1 MIDKEFYTRAT
12 LNNTFDLDAAQKALN
27 DIQISSFQYLYD
39 IQLKST
45 GIKRFDF
52 NMGDLIRSERVDHTT
67 SYYPRRWVYNIQEN
81 FIAHNKRLEY
91 RKSKFYN
98 QALSFQDVNNNP
110 DIFSST
116 FLLFIDGKVY
126 SNLIHLLCKED
137 KTILIFNLNEQ
148 PATNGVNKDILQKMM
163 KDNARATFFMI
174 PNHVGGSYRFNQ
186 YTFARYNNE
195 IPLSVFGIN
204 DNFKYEDK
212 FMCTV
217 TSDGNT
223 ETKVCTVDNTLDTL
237 YFLDNTVAES
247 GFLSFTIDVF
257 NLRHVFKN
265 IDLNSEDEWF
275 SLDIQEC
282 PIATQNCIIMNDRNE
297 FMHDL
302 KLELYY
308 PNIYHVV
315 GDRPSKTPL
324 RIKIFYYDD
333 TSNNLLGYHNHLA
346 VYYKYVSNVLDKY
359 KDNSIL
365 DIIKNYVP
373 VECKYTINNF
383 KETVWFDDHFKFKSE
398 YLRELIK
405 ADGNNFVTYLKHQC
419 RKPTSFYLDM
429 ANIDLESRIRT
440 DNKDVNEPV
449 WIEEFDEPRYMF
461 IFKNEFRTTF
471 NEILFTIDGV
481 NYIPDKYYCTSRY
494 EFVYIPTDIIK
505 EDSIM
510 EVEKIKTFS
519 RDENTTFTSLDEI
532 KEYGIKMFDDKVKVF
547 HNDIFITDL
556 ETSEYL
562 EKEDFTVFALLNDEW
577 IEINEDCFYAIEDKY
592 RVKIN
597 NENYINR
604 PVKINI
610 RKNYARE
617 IHKLDT
623 IEQTLTM
630 LTFSFD
636 VNKDPRHIRLYKN
649 GRVVPRQYYEVVFNS
664 NTNEGLSYIMYAREK
679 KIGDTFIIECVP
691 YKMKEVYYD
700 RFIEPNKI
708 INLYGEIDKPMNLK
722 WYDVYLNGR
731 KLTKQNIEIISPCKF
746 ILRNVSADQHLAIVQ
761 NDRDENEWYGFH
773 TPTDIIDKILD
784 IENFIPNGD
793 NEITEEEILGDAINT
808 EEELLYHFWLYYIS
822 RYGFINPDW
831 SQIPKTIVKWYDPL
845 FIKPN
850 MIFLMNPDRGAETA
864 TIHMIVNPDLP
875 KGDNGNPANF

>member
-1 MIDKEFYTRAT
+1 MIDKEFYTKAM

-27 DIQISSFQYLYD
+27 EIQITSFQYLYD

-81 FIAHNKRLEY
+81 FIAHNKRLEF

-98 QALSFQDVNNNP
+98 QALSFQNIISNP

-116 FLLFIDGKVY
+116 FLLFIDGKLY
-126 SNLIHLLCKED
+126 NNLIHLLCKED
-137 KTILIFNLNEQ
+137 KTVLIFNLNEQ
-148 PATNGVNKDILQKMM
+148 PATSGINKDILEKMM
-163 KDNARATFFMI
+163 RNNTKATFFML
-174 PNHVGGSYRFNQ
+174 PNHAGGSYRFNQ
-186 YTFARYNNE
+186 YTFARYE
-195 IPLSVFGIN
+195 HQMPLSLFGID

-212 FMCTV
+212 FMCTI
-217 TSDGNT
+217 TSDGHA
-223 ETKVCTVDNTLDTL
+223 ETKICTVDNTLDTL
-237 YFLDNTVAES
+237 YFLDDTVEHSQFSA
-247 GFLSFTIDVF
+247 FTMDVF
-257 NLRHVFKN
+257 NLRHVYRT
-265 IDLNSEDEWF
+265 IDLAGFSEWF
-275 SLDIQEC
+275 TLDAQEC
-282 PIATQNCIIMNDRNE
+282 PIATQNCLILNDRNE

-315 GDRPSKTPL
+315 GDRPTNTPL

-333 TSNNLLGYHNHLA
+333 TNTNLLGYHNHLA
-346 VYYKYVSNVLDKY
+346 VYYRYVSNILDKY
-359 KDNSIL
+359 KNGTIL
-365 DIIKNYVP
+365 DIIKNYIP
-373 VECKYTINNF
+373 VECKYTISNF

-405 ADGNNFVTYLKHQC
+405 ADGNNFTTYLKHQC
-419 RKPTSFYLDM
+419 KKLTSFYLDM
-429 ANIDLESRIRT
+429 SNIDLESRIRM

-471 NEILFTIDGV
+471 NEIIFTIDGED
-481 NYIPDKYYCTSRY
+481 YMPDKHYRTSRY
-494 EFVYIPTDIIK
+494 EFVYIPTDLIK
-505 EDSIM
+505 KDSIM
-510 EVEKIKTFS
+510 EVEKIKTFA
-519 RDENTTFTSLDEI
+519 RDEVVTFTNLFDI
-532 KEYGIKMFDDKVKVF
+532 KEFEIKMFDDKVQVY
-547 HNDIFITDL
+547 HNDIFVTDL

-562 EKEDFTVFALLNDEW
+562 ENEDFSVLIKVDGKWL
-577 IEINEDCFYAIEDKY
+577 EINEDCFYTITDKY

-597 NENYINR
+597 NDAYLNR
-604 PVKINI
+604 PLKVNV

-617 IHKLDT
+617 IHKLDS

-630 LTFSFD
+630 LTFAFD
-636 VNKDPRHIRLYKN
+636 CNNDPRHIRLYKN
-649 GRVVPRQYYEVVFNS
+649 GRVVPRQYFDPVFNS

-679 KIGDTFIIECVP
+679 VIGDTFMIECVP
-691 YKMKEVYYD
+691 YKMKEVHYE
-700 RFIEPNKI
+700 RFIKPNKVI
-708 INLYGEIDKPMNLK
+708 DLYGKIDKPLNLK

-746 ILRNVSADQHLAIVQ
+746 ILRNVSADQHLSIVQ

-773 TPTDIIDKILD
+773 TPTDIIDKIFD
-784 IENFIPNGD
+784 VEDFIPDAD
-793 NEITEEEILGDAINT
+793 NEVKEDEILGDEVNT
-808 EEELLYHFWLYYIS
+808 DEELLYHFWLYYLS

-831 SQIPKTIVKWYDPL
+831 SQIPKSIVKWYDPL

-850 MIFLMNPDRGAETA
+850 NIFLINPDRGVETA
-864 TIHMIVNPDLP
+864 TVFMYVNPN
-875 KGDNGNPANF
+875 KFRDNNNPA